1 MCIIEQSNSRVGL
14 AIMAPRK
21 FISFNYWISMEL
33 VGNSETKTTYRIFRI
48 LLLSITVH
56 ELQEK

>member
-1 MCIIEQSNSRVGL
+1 M
-14 AIMAPRK
+14 K
-21 FISFNYWISMEL
+21 L